1 MMVMPDLDDPF
12 VPLSTGL
19 FVDPYES
26 RSVIEPLLDSLPQM
40 FSAIK
45 NPEPALLPTLYAVL
59 EAMEK
64 SGGRVICSL
73 STLPTWGPGRLFLR
87 EDTKLL
93 GTEKE
98 KVLFTTEHQSWRKL
112 ATKMVDAGVGLD
124 FFLTSYAYIDAA
136 TLGHVASTTG
146 GDVFFYPNF
155 VTARDT
161 PRLVDD
167 MVHVLHRETGYNAL
181 MKVRCSNG
189 LQVSSYSGNFLQ
201 KTVNGDL
208 EFGVIDADKS
218 MSVSF
223 SYDGKLD
230 NKADAHFQAALLYTA
245 RNGERRVRCLNMVAG
260 VSNNGKDVMRFV
272 DQDAVVSL
280 MAKEGIMPPL
290 TSKFLIIVTNILLYC
305 SGSKNS

>member
-1 MMVMPDLDDPF
+1 MMVMPDLEEPF

-26 RSVIEPLLDSLPQM
+26 RSVIESLLAALPTM
-40 FSAIK
+40 FTAIK
-45 NPEPALLPTLYAVL
+45 NPEPALLPTLNAVL

-64 SGGRVICSL
+64 TGGRIICSL
-73 STLPTWGPGRLFLR
+73 TSLPTWGPGRLFLR
-87 EDTKLL
+87 EDTKIL

-98 KVLFTTEHQSWRKL
+98 KVLFTTEHQGWRKL
-112 ATKMVDAGVGLD
+112 STKLVDAGVGLD
-124 FFLTSYAYIDAA
+124 FFLTPHAYIDAA

-167 MVHVLHRETGYNAL
+167 FVHVLHRETGYNAL

-189 LQVSSYSGNFLQ
+189 LQVANYTGNFLQ

-230 NKADAHFQAALLYTA
+230 RKVDAHFQAALLYTT
-245 RNGERRVRCLNMVAG
+245 RGGERRVRCLNMVAA
-260 VSNNGKDVMRFV
+260 VSDNGKDVLRFV
-272 DQDAVVSL
+272 DQDAVVAL
-280 MAKEGIMPPL
+280 MAKEGWFSI
-290 TSKFLIIVTNILLYC
+290 SEYFSVTNTASLVQRPQ
-305 SGSKNS
+305 K